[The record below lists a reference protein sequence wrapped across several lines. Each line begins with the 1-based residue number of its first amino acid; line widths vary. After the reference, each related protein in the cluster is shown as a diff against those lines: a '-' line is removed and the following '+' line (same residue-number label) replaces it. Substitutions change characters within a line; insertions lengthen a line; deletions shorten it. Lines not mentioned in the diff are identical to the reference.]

1 MVKNNTTERE
11 YEKSYRKIN
20 RGPVRFSKRYLL
32 LSVVIVLILACIKY
46 KFY

>member
-1 MVKNNTTERE
+1 MIKNNTRERE

-20 RGPVRFSKRYLL
+20 RRSTRFSKRYLL
-32 LSVVIVLILACIKY
+32 LSVAIVLILACIKY